1 MNPELPPA
9 VRTDRAALTP
19 RQLQLRRLRTCLRRL
34 RRRTSDLKLRSPA
47 DRVRR
52 SRMEGA
58 QAVLE
63 ARAAGLRGQEHLWP
77 IPLLSEPLVGG
88 SQGLAEMDDSRKAV
102 LFFHAPDRLRIVEPG
117 EPAFTTHRLAF
128 HNVACLSVNEEIQHW
143 HRRRFRRKGYVNSR
157 AFYEV
162 RNSRTLKA
170 LSSSR
175 REKLTHWVFYIERM
189 RFEMIAEDVVPLRDN
204 ELLRLD
210 TMPC

>member
-1 MNPELPPA
+1 MNPEQPSTSL
-9 VRTDRAALTP
+9 TDRATLTP

-34 RRRTSDLKLRSPA
+34 RRRTGELRLRSPA

-63 ARAAGLRGQEHLWP
+63 ARAAGLRGLEHLSP
-77 IPLLSEPLVGG
+77 VPLLCEPMVNGHPKLV
-88 SQGLAEMDDSRKAV
+88 QMDDNRDAV
-102 LFFHAPDRLRIVEPG
+102 ISFLAHDHVRVG
-117 EPAFTTHRLAF
+117 EPHEAGIATHRLAF
-128 HNVACLSVNEEIQHW
+128 YKVASASVHEEIQHW
-143 HRRRFRRKGYVNSR
+143 HRRRFRRMGYVHSR

-175 REKLTHWVFYIERM
+175 EGKLTHWVFYIERM
-189 RFEMIAEDVVPLRDN
+189 RFEMIAEDVVTLRDN
-204 ELLRLD
+204 ELLRMD

>member
-1 MNPELPPA
+1 MNPELPSASLP
-9 VRTDRAALTP
+9 DRAALTP

-34 RRRTSDLKLRSPA
+34 RRRTGELKLRSPA

-52 SRMEGA
+52 SRMEIA

-63 ARAAGLRGQEHLWP
+63 ARAAGLRGQEHLSP
-77 IPLLSEPLVGG
+77 VPLLCEPMVNGHPKLVQVDDNRDAVI
-88 SQGLAEMDDSRKAV
+88 SFLAHDHVRV
-102 LFFHAPDRLRIVEPG
+102 G
-117 EPAFTTHRLAF
+117 EPHEAGIATHRLAF
-128 HNVACLSVNEEIQHW
+128 YKVASASVHEEIQHW
-143 HRRRFRRKGYVNSR
+143 HRRRFRRMGYVHSR

-175 REKLTHWVFYIERM
+175 QGKLTHWVFYIERM
-189 RFEMIAEDVVPLRDN
+189 RFEMIAEDVVTLRDN
-204 ELLRLD
+204 ELLRMD

>member
-1 MNPELPPA
+1 MNPELPSA
-9 VRTDRAALTP
+9 LLTDRAALTP

-34 RRRTSDLKLRSPA
+34 RRRTGELKLRTPA

-63 ARAAGLRGQEHLWP
+63 ARAAGLRGQEHLSP
-77 IPLLSEPLVGG
+77 VPLLCEPMVNGHPKLV
-88 SQGLAEMDDSRKAV
+88 QMDDHQDAV
-102 LFFHAPDRLRIVEPG
+102 ISFLAHDSVRVG
-117 EPAFTTHRLAF
+117 EPYEADIATHRLAF
-128 HNVACLSVNEEIQHW
+128 YKVACASAHEEIQHW
-143 HRRRFRRKGYVNSR
+143 HRRQFRRKGYVSSR

-189 RFEMIAEDVVPLRDN
+189 RFEMIAEDVVTLRDN
-204 ELLRLD
+204 ALLRLD